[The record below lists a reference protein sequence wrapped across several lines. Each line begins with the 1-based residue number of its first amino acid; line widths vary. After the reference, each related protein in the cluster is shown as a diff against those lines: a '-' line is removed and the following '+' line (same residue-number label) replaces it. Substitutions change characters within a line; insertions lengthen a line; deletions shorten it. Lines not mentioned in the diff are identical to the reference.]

1 MSPAPVRSTRLPTRV
16 RDWIGSTFALRP
28 NDPVEVGAGRIGY
41 RPQYLLR
48 PASRWFI
55 WASLCGALLF
65 NLLPWG
71 RAPLVPDVLAIA
83 LVFWNIHQPRRVGIG
98 AAFAFGLLM
107 DVHEGALFGEHAL
120 AYTLISY
127 GAITLHRR
135 ILWFPLGA
143 QLLYILPLLLIAQ
156 LASVALRMW
165 VGGTWPGWMFFGE
178 SVVGAVLWPLISWLL
193 LAPQR
198 RPIDRDETRPL

>member
-1 MSPAPVRSTRLPTRV
+1 MSSATLSRVRSWL
-16 RDWIGSTFALRP
+16 RDTFALRP
-28 NDPVEVGAGRIGY
+28 TDPVDLGARLGY

-48 PASRWFI
+48 PANPLFI
-55 WASLCGALLF
+55 WASLVAALLF

-71 RAPLVPDVLAIA
+71 RLPLVPDVLALA
-83 LVFWNIHQPRRVGIG
+83 LLFWNVHQPR
-98 AAFAFGLLM
+98 LLM
-107 DVHEGALFGEHAL
+107 DVHDGALFGEHAL

-143 QLLYILPLLLIAQ
+143 QALHVLPLLLIAQ
-156 LASVALRMW
+156 LASLAIRMW
-165 VGGTWPGWMFFGE
+165 VGGEWPGWLYFGE
-178 SVVGAVLWPLISWLL
+178 SLVGTVLWPFVSWML

-198 RPIDRDETRPL
+198 RPTDRDATRPL

>member
-1 MSPAPVRSTRLPTRV
+1 MTRSTARV
-16 RDWIGSTFALRP
+16 GGWLGSAFSLRQS
-28 NDPVEVGAGRIGY
+28 DPVEIPGARIGY

-48 PASRWFI
+48 PASPLFI
-55 WASLCGALLF
+55 WASLFGALLV

-71 RAPLVPDVLAIA
+71 RVPLVPDALAIA

-107 DVHEGALFGEHAL
+107 DVHEGSLFGEHAL
-120 AYTLISY
+120 AYALISY

-135 ILWFPLGA
+135 IRWFPLAA
-143 QLLYILPLLLIAQ
+143 QAFYVLPLLLVAQIAL
-156 LASVALRMW
+156 LAVRIW
-165 VGGTWPGWMFFGE
+165 VGAAWPGWLYFGE
-178 SVVGAVLWPLISWLL
+178 SVVGAILWPLISWLL

-198 RPIDRDETRPL
+198 RPIDRDETRPI

>member
-1 MSPAPVRSTRLPTRV
+1 MSASPSRV
-16 RDWIGSTFALRP
+16 RNWFRDTFALRP
-28 NDPVEVGAGRIGY
+28 TDPVDLGARLGY

-48 PASRWFI
+48 PANPLFI
-55 WASLCGALLF
+55 WASLVAALLF

-71 RAPLVPDVLAIA
+71 RLPLVPDVLALA
-83 LVFWNIHQPRRVGIG
+83 LLFWNVHQPRRVGIG
-98 AAFAFGLLM
+98 AAFVFGLLM
-107 DVHEGALFGEHAL
+107 DVHDGALFGEHAL

-143 QLLYILPLLLIAQ
+143 QALHVLPLLLVAQ
-156 LASVALRMW
+156 FASLAVRMW
-165 VGGTWPGWMFFGE
+165 VGGEWPGWLYFGD
-178 SVVGAVLWPLISWLL
+178 SLVGTVLWPILSWLL

-198 RPIDRDETRPL
+198 RPVDRDETRPL

>member
-1 MSPAPVRSTRLPTRV
+1 MSARKSPGVRRWL
-16 RDWIGSTFALRP
+16 GSTFALRASE
-28 NDPVEVGAGRIGY
+28 PVELPGTRIEY

-48 PASRWFI
+48 PANSLFI
-55 WASLCGALLF
+55 WASLIGALIF

-71 RAPLVPDVLAIA
+71 RTPLVPDVLAIA
-83 LVFWNIHQPRRVGIG
+83 LVFWNIHQPRRVGMG

-107 DVHEGALFGEHAL
+107 DVHEAALFGEHAL

-143 QLLYILPLLLIAQ
+143 QALYVFPLLLVAQ
-156 LASVALRMW
+156 LALLAIRVW
-165 VGGTWPGWMFFGE
+165 VGGAWPGWMYFGE
-178 SVVGAVLWPLISWLL
+178 SVVGAILWPLVSWLL

-198 RPIDRDETRPL
+198 RPIDRDETRPI